1 MFRVKTGS
9 KGHTGRFG
17 KGGLL
22 TNYRRAKKTG
32 LTPTEFAELL
42 GISVRTLEDWEQGHR
57 QPEGAARTL
66 LAIALDNPDA
76 LLAAKARNDEAMLK

>member
-1 MFRVKTGS
+1 M
-9 KGHTGRFG
+9 
-17 KGGLL
+17 
-22 TNYRRAKKTG
+22 
-32 LTPTEFAELL
+32 TPTEFAELL